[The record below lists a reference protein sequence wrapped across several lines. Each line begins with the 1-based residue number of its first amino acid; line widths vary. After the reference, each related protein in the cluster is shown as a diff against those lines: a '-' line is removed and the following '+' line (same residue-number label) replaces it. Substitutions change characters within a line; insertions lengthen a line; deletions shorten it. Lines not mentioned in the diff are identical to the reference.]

1 MLYDRRTLVKRGA
14 YIVIDKCPVLAHDK
28 CLFRLWPTPTPS
40 HMGAAV
46 VDSGES
52 R

>member
-1 MLYDRRTLVKRGA
+1 MLYGHGTLVKRGA
-14 YIVIDKCPVLAHDK
+14 YIVIDKCPVMAHDK

-40 HMGAAV
+40 PIGAAV
-46 VDSGES
+46 VDSVES